1 MAETEST
8 EQTPAEPTKAQVT
21 AARGF
26 VAEHGAPTKA
36 VVERIGR
43 LGARVVLV
51 GADGAMGD
59 VVVPSTETG
68 TALVEAIDDIEPAE
82 WDSDTVNATVIGA
95 EHRRTMAGPRARA

>member
-8 EQTPAEPTKAQVT
+8 EQTKAEPTKAHVS

-26 VAEHGAPTKA
+26 VAEHGAPTRA

-68 TALVEAIDDIEPAE
+68 TALVEAIDDLEAAA
-82 WDSDTVNATVIGA
+82 WDSDTVNSTVIGA

>member
-8 EQTPAEPTKAQVT
+8 EKTPTEPTKAQLS

-26 VAEHGAPTKA
+26 VAEHGTPSKA

-59 VVVPSTETG
+59 VVVPNAETG
-68 TALVEAIDDIEPAE
+68 AALVEAIDALESAE